1 MSTQLFESFVQML
14 LPGLYRQLHP
24 SLLSGGLKGAAAA
37 NEAKA
42 LAAAAAALLT
52 KEQSALIGTVFDPS
66 NDDKG
71 FNSRLPSSIRLFN
84 AAIAAKLNR
93 LASSSLFGQR
103 LGVARKLLLDTA
115 FAEDTSHRL
124 KLHIVVDIK
133 PPIATSLASLLIP
146 EGTTTTAWTSG
157 GTSACSVSG
166 GGGGG
171 ELQRW
176 TTALAVALREAENIG
191 IASAAFA
198 EGAFDEVVVN
208 NNAGQEK
215 DRTGS
220 GSGVGIETMLD
231 SKAEG
236 GGVVHQQSE
245 GQQLTRQ
252 QLQQQQQQQRGG
264 ALSPRSPSAYMQGN
278 NVLIKTSSSQLQQ
291 HGGQGVG
298 GVRRKDLLKQAS
310 QRFY

>member
-66 NDDKG
+66 VDDKG

-124 KLHIVVDIK
+124 KLHIVVDVK
-133 PPIATSLASLLIP
+133 PPIASSLASLLIP
-146 EGTTTTAWTSG
+146 EGTTTAAWTSG
-157 GTSACSVSG
+157 GTSASSASSAS
-166 GGGGG
+166 GGG

-198 EGAFDEVVVN
+198 EGAFDEVVAN
-208 NNAGQEK
+208 YNAGQEK

-220 GSGVGIETMLD
+220 IETLLD
-231 SKAEG
+231 SKTEG
-236 GGVVHQQSE
+236 VYQQSE

-252 QLQQQQQQQRGG
+252 QQQQQQQQQQRGG
-264 ALSPRSPSAYMQGN
+264 ALSPRSPSAYMQGS
-278 NVLIKTSSSQLQQ
+278 NVLIKTSSSQLQ

>member
-1 MSTQLFESFVQML
+1 ML

-66 NDDKG
+66 VDDKG

-124 KLHIVVDIK
+124 RLHIVVDVK
-133 PPIATSLASLLIP
+133 PPIASSLTSLLIP
-146 EGTTTTAWTSG
+146 EGTTTAAWTSG
-157 GTSACSVSG
+157 GTSASSASSAS
-166 GGGGG
+166 GGG

-198 EGAFDEVVVN
+198 EGAFDEVVAN
-208 NNAGQEK
+208 YNAGQDK

-220 GSGVGIETMLD
+220 GSIETLLD
-231 SKAEG
+231 SKTEG
-236 GGVVHQQSE
+236 VYQQIE

-252 QLQQQQQQQRGG
+252 QQQQQQQQQQRGG
-264 ALSPRSPSAYMQGN
+264 ALSPRSPSAYMQGS
-278 NVLIKTSSSQLQQ
+278 NVLIKTSSSQLQ